1 MHILNPSFNM
11 IPNISQI
18 DIKSFLN
25 KDGLAIFL
33 FHGVIE
39 KQTHTVRNYSGK
51 HIQSDNFEKCISILA
66 AYGKPL
72 TMNQVLQH
80 LENGQSFVPGSFAIT
95 FDDGFENNI
104 SVAKPIL
111 ERYKVPA
118 MIYLTTNFID
128 NNQMSW
134 IDKIEYAVQHT
145 KKNKIRIVQTNK
157 KYSLMDSDEKIAFL
171 MTIRRFVKSTA
182 SCNPTVFSN
191 QVCADLGF
199 SGKIIADDPLDKKL
213 TWEQINFINQNDL
226 LISFGG
232 HSHMH
237 SILSYLSYEDL
248 CFELDTSLSLL
259 KQKGGISPVHYSY
272 PEGLAHCY
280 SKTVIDELKIRGVRC
295 CPTAI
300 SGVNSAKTNP
310 FELFRI
316 MVA

>member
-1 MHILNPSFNM
+1 M
-11 IPNISQI
+11 
-18 DIKSFLN
+18 DVKSFLS

-39 KQTHTVRNYSGK
+39 KQTYTVRNYMGK
-51 HIQSDNFEKCISILA
+51 HIQTDNFEKYISILA
-66 AYGKPL
+66 ANGNPMS
-72 TMNQVLQH
+72 MNQVLQH
-80 LENGQSFVPGSFAIT
+80 LEHGHNFLPGSFAIT

-111 ERYKVPA
+111 EKYKVPA
-118 MIYLTTNFID
+118 MIYLTTDFID
-128 NNQMSW
+128 TGQMSW
-134 IDKIEYAVQHT
+134 IDRIEYAVQHT
-145 KKNKIRIVQTNK
+145 KKRQIKIFQTNRN
-157 KYSLMDSDEKIAFL
+157 YSLNDDDEKIKLLIAV
-171 MTIRRFVKSTA
+171 RQFVKNTQG
-182 SCNPTVFSN
+182 CNPINFSN
-191 QVCADLGF
+191 QVCMDLGF
-199 SGKIIADDPLDKKL
+199 SENNLLSDDPLDKKL
-213 TWEQINFINQNDL
+213 IWDQVKLINKNDR

-232 HSHMH
+232 HSHTH

-259 KQKGGISPVHYSY
+259 KYKGGVNPIHYSY

-280 SKTVIDELKIRGVRC
+280 SKTVMDELKIRGVRC